1 VTYICF
7 INDNICPFI
16 LKRHIRTFHISFIC
30 RWSFNAHVNVMY
42 HKQICRLQPTTSYH
56 TVLGFP
62 ILASVPV
69 QNFSKFEFI
78 NVTFCVCSFRMNL
91 LVQNDHLRD
100 PLKDWNSQGYRFTV
114 SLYFISG
121 WRWASVPTQ
130 DTCKARHFRW
140 SSSFQFYY
148 NHVQFFFLSLSSVM
162 VSYRGSP
169 GYICLWKIST
179 WLFAKV
185 FHEVWRHGENL

>member
-1 VTYICF
+1 MSLTTHHIISHSTGVSNPCKCTGAELFQVWIHQRDFLCMFISNELTSPKWSPAWPTQRLKLPRVQVHRVTI
-7 INDNICPFI
+7 
-16 LKRHIRTFHISFIC
+16 
-30 RWSFNAHVNVMY
+30 
-42 HKQICRLQPTTSYH
+42 
-56 TVLGFP
+56 
-62 ILASVPV
+62 
-69 QNFSKFEFI
+69 
-78 NVTFCVCSFRMNL
+78 
-91 LVQNDHLRD
+91 
-100 PLKDWNSQGYRFTV
+100 
-114 SLYFISG
+114 FISG